1 VIPAS
6 VRRIWHPL
14 PFERRRAAREHATGG
29 TSARLTLGG
38 RYERQARLTACVSV
52 LLSLVCTVEKEILK
66 IGINLFFIA
75 RQILLTGR
83 SLD

>member
-6 VRRIWHPL
+6 VRRIWRPL

-38 RYERQARLTACVSV
+38 RYERQARLTAAGLRICSSF
-52 LLSLVCTVEKEILK
+52 LGLYLGERNTK
-66 IGINLFFIA
+66 
-75 RQILLTGR
+75 
-83 SLD
+83 DWD